1 MRCADSPSYEQ
12 IPYTTPRLAG
22 PLLPPAATSRRHR
35 CRSTALWL
43 VVLDLFA
50 KPLDHHTEATT
61 DSLAGSSGK
70 LLGVTL
76 PLLPILGRVL
86 VVVVLG
92 VLLALPLATLG
103 HGCQAGLLA
112 VCLHDTAE
120 GRFPLG
126 LDKTVKSHRCA
137 SVGDLKVSA
146 ETHVTSPSTYRT
158 MRSRLNLETQLGL
171 GELLE
176 TRTLGLGTF
185 AKLLAL
191 LGIAE
196 KGVGVAE
203 EQRLNGLASAQSG
216 D

>member
-1 MRCADSPSYEQ
+1 
-12 IPYTTPRLAG
+12 
-22 PLLPPAATSRRHR
+22 
-35 CRSTALWL
+35 
-43 VVLDLFA
+43 
-50 KPLDHHTEATT
+50 
-61 DSLAGSSGK
+61 
-70 LLGVTL
+70 
-76 PLLPILGRVL
+76 
-86 VVVVLG
+86 
-92 VLLALPLATLG
+92 
-103 HGCQAGLLA
+103 
-112 VCLHDTAE
+112 
-120 GRFPLG
+120 
-126 LDKTVKSHRCA
+126 
-137 SVGDLKVSA
+137 
-146 ETHVTSPSTYRT
+146 